1 MDQRSADVK
10 INKLDEEQV
19 CRLASKINKTVKN
32 SSTKF
37 WYVIASEII
46 IHPFFRG
53 VIETLDQNITDS
65 ENWVNYVTQK
75 YPKISFDRIL
85 DITESIER
93 YDIVVFLQKIA
104 CSREIVK
111 IGDLLQH
118 ECSNF
123 GKLLKVKSENQN
135 IDGWRIYAKELHFTE
150 EDFNCIFQN
159 KVFSSPSSRLFLF
172 CQKIYPNMTLEN
184 IRQICIKYKRFD
196 VFRILEDIA
205 IEIANKKQLN
215 GITIDELECCFGKMY

>member
-10 INKLDEEQV
+10 INELDDGQV

-46 IHPFFRG
+46 IHPYYRG
-53 VIETLDQNITDS
+53 VIQTLDQNITDS

-75 YPKISFDRIL
+75 YPEIDFNRIL
-85 DITESIER
+85 DITESIGR
-93 YDIVVFLQKIA
+93 YDIAVFLRNIA
-104 CSREIVK
+104 CSRNIVR

-123 GKLLKVKSENQN
+123 GKLLKVKSKYQT
-135 IDGWRIYAKELHFTE
+135 IDGWRIYAKKLQFTE
-150 EDFNCIFQN
+150 EDFNCILQN
-159 KVFSSPSSRLFLF
+159 KVLSCPSSRLLIF
-172 CQKIYPNMTLEN
+172 CQKIYPDTSLDN
-184 IRQICIKYKRFD
+184 IRQICIRYKRFD
-196 VFRILEDIA
+196 VIRILENIA
-205 IEIANKKQLN
+205 IEITNKKQVN
-215 GITIDELECCFGKMY
+215 GIIIDELDCFGRMY

>member
-10 INKLDEEQV
+10 INELDEEQV

-32 SSTKF
+32 SSTEF

-46 IHPFFRG
+46 VHPFFRG

-75 YPKISFDRIL
+75 YPEIGFDRIL

-93 YDIVVFLQKIA
+93 YDIVVFLRKIA

-111 IGDLLQH
+111 NGDLLQH
-118 ECSNF
+118 KCSNF
-123 GKLLKVKSENQN
+123 GKLL
-135 IDGWRIYAKELHFTE
+135 
-150 EDFNCIFQN
+150 
-159 KVFSSPSSRLFLF
+159 
-172 CQKIYPNMTLEN
+172 
-184 IRQICIKYKRFD
+184 
-196 VFRILEDIA
+196 
-205 IEIANKKQLN
+205 
-215 GITIDELECCFGKMY
+215 

>member
-10 INKLDEEQV
+10 INELDEEQV

-46 IHPFFRG
+46 VHPFFRG

-75 YPKISFDRIL
+75 YPEISFDRIL
-85 DITESIER
+85 DITESIKR
-93 YDIVVFLQKIA
+93 YDIVVFLRKIA

-123 GKLLKVKSENQN
+123 GKLLKVKSKNQN

-150 EDFNCIFQN
+150 EDFNCILQN
-159 KVFSSPSSRLFLF
+159 KVFSSPSSRLLFF
-172 CQKIYPNMTLEN
+172 CQKIYPNTTLDN
-184 IRQICIKYKRFD
+184 IRQICIRYKRFD
-196 VFRILEDIA
+196 VIRILEDIA
-205 IEIANKKQLN
+205 IEITNKN
-215 GITIDELECCFGKMY
+215 S